1 LGGDLTYPGNA
12 PRRRSGWSL
21 PRVALLLFLLAW
33 PALLIWLGYTGW
45 GALQGPAGS
54 GAAFDFYKE
63 KIRNWLASL
72 GPLAP
77 LAFIL
82 ILALQV
88 LAAPIP
94 GEATGFLGGFFFGVV
109 PGFCYSLLGLTLGSA
124 LAFGVARGL
133 GSRFMAKLF
142 RRESLQR
149 FDALFSRSGPLIAFL
164 LFLFPGAPK
173 DYLCLLLG
181 LSKIPFKVFIVLV
194 AVGRAPAVLL
204 LTLQGAKVYEGHY
217 LTFFILLGVTL
228 LAGALLILFRDKL
241 YRWLRHWG
249 GPPNSPAP

>member
-1 LGGDLTYPGNA
+1 MA
-12 PRRRSGWSL
+12 M
-21 PRVALLLFLLAW
+21 LLFLLAW

-63 KIRNWLASL
+63 KIRDWLAAL

-82 ILALQV
+82 MLALQV

-94 GEATGFLGGFFFGVV
+94 GEATGFLGGFLFGVV

-194 AVGRAPAVLL
+194 AAGRAPAVLL

-228 LAGALLILFRDKL
+228 LAGGLLILFRDKL
-241 YRWLRHWG
+241 YRWLSHWG
-249 GPPNSPAP
+249 GTPDPPPP

>member
-1 LGGDLTYPGNA
+1 M
-12 PRRRSGWSL
+12 
-21 PRVALLLFLLAW
+21 
-33 PALLIWLGYTGW
+33 
-45 GALQGPAGS
+45 
-54 GAAFDFYKE
+54 
-63 KIRNWLASL
+63 
-72 GPLAP
+72 
-77 LAFIL
+77 
-82 ILALQV
+82 LALQV

-124 LAFGVARGL
+124 LAFWVARGL

-149 FDALFSRSGPLIAFL
+149 FDDLFSRNGPLIAFL

-194 AVGRAPAVLL
+194 AAGRAPPSCCSPC
-204 LTLQGAKVYEGHY
+204 
-217 LTFFILLGVTL
+217 
-228 LAGALLILFRDKL
+228 R
-241 YRWLRHWG
+241 
-249 GPPNSPAP
+249 GPRYTRATT